1 MTDAFIVADAVS
13 ARYGRREV
21 FQQLSFEVSA
31 NHSLG
36 VIGPNGAG
44 KTTLLRMIA
53 GLLAPSQGELRVRG
67 LRPRDALARVNTA
80 YFAGD
85 FTLPGSVRACDWG
98 SLATGDTLT
107 PERRRIR
114 TLSRGTRQLLGLR
127 TVLSR
132 PHLGLVVLDEPWEA
146 LDPDAS
152 RWLSRTIEAKRDRGA
167 AVVLASHDLY
177 DLAGVCDAYL
187 FLVNRRGTV
196 WRAHELSPVGPVTA
210 ATLADVLERLQVDAT
225 APLRAVS

>member
-1 MTDAFIVADAVS
+1 MSDVLLSATDVS

-21 FQQLSFEVSA
+21 FHALTFQLGA
-31 NHSLG
+31 NQSLG

-44 KTTLLRMIA
+44 KTTLLRVMA
-53 GLLAPSQGELRVRG
+53 GLLPPSAGDLRVRD
-67 LRPRDALARVNTA
+67 LPPRQAVSRMNVA

-98 SLATGDTLT
+98 SLATGDSIT

-127 TVLSR
+127 TVLAR

-146 LDPDAS
+146 LDADGS
-152 RWLSRTIEAKRDRGA
+152 RWLLRTIEAKRDRGA
-167 AVVLASHDLY
+167 GVVLASHDPQ
-177 DLAGVCDAYL
+177 DLAGLCDLYL
-187 FLVNRRGTV
+187 FLVNRRGTLLK
-196 WRAHELSPVGPVTA
+196 AHELSTAGPVTPA
-210 ATLADVLERLQVDAT
+210 LLADVLERLQVDAT